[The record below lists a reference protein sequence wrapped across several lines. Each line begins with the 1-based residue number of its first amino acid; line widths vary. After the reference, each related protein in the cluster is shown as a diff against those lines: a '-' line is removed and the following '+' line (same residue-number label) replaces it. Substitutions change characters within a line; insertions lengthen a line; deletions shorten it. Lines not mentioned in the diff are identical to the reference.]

1 MPAAAN
7 KSSIPFAGTVTDS
20 LELMSK
26 VWGMSGL
33 PTMPSPASMVQFA
46 QSLPQS
52 LPTMLTP
59 TLDLGELDKRIADLR
74 AVEQWL
80 NLNTSMLR
88 TTIQSLEVQRNTIA
102 TLKSFGSSMLAAM
115 PGATRGSA
123 AGGTAPS
130 STPFASPSPA
140 PASAVMRAASGSPA
154 AHKHAAQP
162 TAASLAN
169 LPLNPAAWWG
179 ALQDQFAKVAAS
191 ATENSSGAS
200 TKTPGAGVGAPKRR
214 SRKSGKAGA

>member
-1 MPAAAN
+1 MPADAN

-33 PTMPSPASMVQFA
+33 PTMPSPSSMVQFA
-46 QSLPQS
+46 QSLPQT

-102 TLKSFGSSMLAAM
+102 TLKSFGGTMLAAM
-115 PGATRGSA
+115 PGATRGST

-130 STPFASPSPA
+130 SPPFASPSPA
-140 PASAVMRAASGSPA
+140 PASPVKRAAAGAPA
-154 AHKHAAQP
+154 ARKHSAKPVAP
-162 TAASLAN
+162 SLATM
-169 LPLNPAAWWG
+169 PLNPAAWWG
-179 ALQDQFAKVAAS
+179 ALQDQFTKVAAV
-191 ATENSSGAS
+191 ATENASGAS
-200 TKTPGAGVGAPKRR
+200 TTTRAAGASARKRR
-214 SRKSGKAGA
+214 ARKSG